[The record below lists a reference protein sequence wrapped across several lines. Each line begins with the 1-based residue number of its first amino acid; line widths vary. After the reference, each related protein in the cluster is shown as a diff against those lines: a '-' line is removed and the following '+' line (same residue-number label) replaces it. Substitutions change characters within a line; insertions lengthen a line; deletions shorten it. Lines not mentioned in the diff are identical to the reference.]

1 MANIQFLFESE
12 LLVEIS
18 LQDHYDK
25 FGDKFNVDDY
35 ERYQQIAKLDPTSND
50 GKIKG
55 KYTEWL
61 LKQFGDM
68 SVEEFENYIEDNDI
82 YKWLEGLGN
91 VKGFDINQYKSLD
104 VLKDYYNSL
113 DEEDLLSS
121 KEKKRRQKDVLQSNE
136 HIKVIYKD
144 SDYLVA
150 KPITKQGN
158 ILLARYKCPESAKW
172 CTADPNGDYHWEEY
186 MELGALF
193 TVIPLAD
200 PEEKFHVYAKD
211 GRVDE
216 CRDFND
222 DDYMEDGLEIL
233 KQLDEKSEGE
243 LRGKMG
249 VEEFERSPLVLEIRD
264 EDAAIHYIFDYIF
277 GDAELFDSFNRPPSD
292 TELDTE
298 DYTVAVVSDL
308 DIKTLFQKFMGH
320 VIDYGFEGERL
331 YVENF
336 IEVLEKAVEAEHMT
350 KMEIESFFN
359 IVADEEFEN
368 MIDNIGG
375 MLEDDIKDEENP
387 KQYVI
392 DFLDKTDIRDYIQET
407 ILMLINYIE
416 ADMTINKPWEDEEE
430 VLDRILDYLNIEESK
445 KPTWAKFI

>member
-12 LLVEIS
+12 LLIEIS
-18 LQDHYDK
+18 LQDHFEK
-25 FGDKFNVDDY
+25 FGDKFDVDDFGY
-35 ERYQQIAKLDPTSND
+35 YKQIANIDPTSN
-50 GKIKG
+50 GAKIKG

-91 VKGFDINQYKSLD
+91 VKGFDINQHKSLD
-104 VLKDYYNSL
+104 ILKDYYNSL

-158 ILLARYKCPESAKW
+158 ILLARYKCPESANW
-172 CTADPNGDYHWEEY
+172 CTADPNNDSHWEQY
-186 MELGALF
+186 TKRGDLF
-193 TVIPLAD
+193 SVIPLAY
-200 PEEKFHVYAKD
+200 PEEKFHVYVEG

-216 CRDFND
+216 LRDFD
-222 DDYMEDGLEIL
+222 DNDYMEDGLEIL

-249 VEEFERSPLVLEIRD
+249 VEEFERGPLVLEIRD
-264 EDAAIHYIFDYIF
+264 EDAAIHYIF
-277 GDAELFDSFNRPPSD
+277 GNAELFDNFNRPPSD

-308 DIKTLFQKFMGH
+308 DIKPLVQKFMGH

-336 IEVLEKAVEAEHMT
+336 IEVLEKAVEAEHMS
-350 KMEIESFFN
+350 KMEIESFFDL
-359 IVADEEFEN
+359 VADEEFEN

-392 DFLDKTDIRDYIQET
+392 DFLDKTDIRDYIGKT
-407 ILMLINYIE
+407 ILMLINYIG

-445 KPTWAKFI
+445 KPTWAKFV